1 MASHFFGDCV
11 GDLLDKATSG
21 CAFGEPVTY
30 YPKKATGGFKIQ
42 AIFDGPFEQVDPDTE
57 VLVASNQYTLGVKL
71 ADLPFPPC
79 KGDRVSVRSV
89 SYLVVDSQEDGQG
102 GSEMILHRQC

>member
-1 MASHFFGDCV
+1 MGMDRFSNLILRTTTRVFNVD
-11 GDLLDKATSG
+11 DKN
-21 CAFGEPVTY
+21 FVTY
-30 YPKKATGGFKIQ
+30 IPRKGSRFKIQ